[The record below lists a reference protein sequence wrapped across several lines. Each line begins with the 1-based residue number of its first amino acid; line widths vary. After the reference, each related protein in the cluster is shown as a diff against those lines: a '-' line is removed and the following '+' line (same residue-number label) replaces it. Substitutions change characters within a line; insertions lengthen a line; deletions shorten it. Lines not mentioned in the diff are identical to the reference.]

1 VRIIRA
7 YEGRCGSWWWCLVVD
22 VVVGTDVGSDVD
34 VEAEGRGEE
43 VMAWACPDDD
53 DWKPQEEGSERY
65 VS

>member
-1 VRIIRA
+1 M
-7 YEGRCGSWWWCLVVD
+7 VVD